1 MSLPKDA
8 KVEEKREES
17 GENDVHRVSRL
28 DDKETAGI
36 MTERKIQ
43 EKKRGI

>member
-1 MSLPKDA
+1 MSLPKET

-17 GENDVHRVSRL
+17 GENDVYQVSRL

-36 MTERKIQ
+36 ITERKI
-43 EKKRGI
+43 R